1 MATKQWRVVLDT
13 NIFVAAHTSRNPRS
27 PNKELIQ
34 RWLLGQYDLL
44 YSEALLYEV
53 VDKLK
58 EKRISQTMIIDLVA
72 NFIHLAEQVEAP
84 PEAVRKIVIADPD
97 DDHLLACAT
106 CGNAD
111 YLITYDK
118 HFDVLGGSYKDTQ
131 ILEPLPFLFALRQYL
146 LQQ

>member
-1 MATKQWRVVLDT
+1 MTTKQWRVVLDT

-34 RWLLGQYDLL
+34 RWLEGQYNLL
-44 YSEALLYEV
+44 YSKVLLYEI

-58 EKRISQTMIIDLVA
+58 EKRISQALIIELVE
-72 NFIHLAEQVEAP
+72 NFIHLAQRVEVP
-84 PEAVRKIVIADPD
+84 PETVRKVLADSD
-97 DDHLLACAT
+97 DDHLLACAV

-118 HFDVLGGSYKDTQ
+118 HFDVLGGSYQDIQ
-131 ILEPLPFLFALRQYL
+131 ILEPLPFLFVLRQK
-146 LQQ
+146 